1 LFNKSQI
8 LQLYLFCFYTVCI
21 IGCLLKRWMPEKI
34 AGFVEV
40 SWCLISRE
48 VMRQLGWVSFHL
60 SFPSVYEKAEC
71 PPFQV
76 PYLDAANL

>member
-1 LFNKSQI
+1 
-8 LQLYLFCFYTVCI
+8 
-21 IGCLLKRWMPEKI
+21 
-34 AGFVEV
+34 
-40 SWCLISRE
+40 
-48 VMRQLGWVSFHL
+48 MRQLGWVSFHL